1 MQERT
6 LNFLS
11 NWIDANIKSTSHVL
25 NDDASTLQ
33 YRFLTDAVA
42 AGLTLDEVNDEWAE
56 AEVEIR
62 KAVNA
67 RCIESQ

>member
-11 NWIDANIKSTSHVL
+11 NWIDANIKGTSHVL

-62 KAVNA
+62 KAVSA
-67 RCIESQ
+67 RRIKGR